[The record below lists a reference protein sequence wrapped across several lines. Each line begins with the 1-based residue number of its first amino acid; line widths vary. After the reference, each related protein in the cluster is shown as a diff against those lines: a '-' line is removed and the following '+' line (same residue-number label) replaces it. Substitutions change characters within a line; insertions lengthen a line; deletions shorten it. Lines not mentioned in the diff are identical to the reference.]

1 MKKRSLLVSLII
13 CLVLMSVPV
22 LVHAAESGAEE
33 EVTSD
38 AAAMAEEDADAD
50 KTLTEEDAEAV
61 VDKTL
66 MKEDEEAENGKPLT
80 EYWSEDS
87 QAAESLRA
95 YVSKVTDEN
104 DAENFIPVKDRI
116 AVFDMDGTLTCET
129 FFT

>member
-22 LVHAAESGAEE
+22 LVHAAESGAE
-33 EVTSD
+33 
-38 AAAMAEEDADAD
+38 
-50 KTLTEEDAEAV
+50 AV

-87 QAAESLRA
+87 PAAESLRA
-95 YVSKVTDEN
+95 YYHDLKVTVN
-104 DAENFIPVKDRI
+104 K
-116 AVFDMDGTLTCET
+116 LS
-129 FFT
+129 